1 MKKIPKV
8 FLFIILIPITVSIAV
23 VYGVLTVP
31 ILLIEGWKIIV
42 LGKNE

>member
-8 FLFIILIPITVSIAV
+8 FLFVILTPITVAIAV
-23 VYGVLTVP
+23 VFSVLTVP
-31 ILLIEGWKIIV
+31 ILLEESWKIIV

>member
-8 FLFIILIPITVSIAV
+8 FLFVILIPITVAIAV
-23 VYGVLTVP
+23 VFGVLTVP

-42 LGKNE
+42 LGKNK